1 MKLII
6 GLGNPGEEYALTRHN
21 LGFMVLDAL
30 AHSWGVHFASQ
41 SKSSSEL
48 LVTMYNAETVVLA
61 KPQTFMNLSGNSVQ
75 KLKQFY
81 KLENSD
87 IWVVSDDLDLDFGT
101 VRTRVGGSSGG
112 HNGLKSIIENIG
124 EDFVR
129 IRVGIKNELLEKQ
142 PADKFVLERFNSEES
157 EKLGSI
163 TSSTVVL
170 IENSLQNGASHSSHT
185 LR

>member
-6 GLGNPGEEYALTRHN
+6 GLGNPGEEYVQTRHN

-41 SKSSSEL
+41 SKTHTEL
-48 LVTMYNAETVVLA
+48 LVTMYEGETIVLA

-87 IWVVSDDLDLDFGT
+87 IWVVSDDLDLEFGT
-101 VRTRVGGSSGG
+101 VRTRSGGSSGG

-124 EDFVR
+124 ENFVR

-142 PADKFVLERFNSEES
+142 PADKFVLERFNSEET
-157 EKLGSI
+157 EKLPSI
-163 TSSTVVL
+163 VKSTTVL
-170 IENSLQNGASHSSHT
+170 IENSLQGRIEHSSHQV
-185 LR
+185 